1 MNELEKEF
9 EKEKSRIP
17 LPMIKKEDC
26 KDGFLY
32 FIDARNA
39 GIGIYSKK
47 VLGFIYS
54 RLKFSSNFIDIEYH
68 WDIGDVQPEM
78 RQHGT
83 ASPLKEIGPVPKT
96 INDKK
101 DFSAYTCNK
110 QVLNYLNRQW
120 EKLKEERG
128 KYCLSPDSE
137 KAVVY
142 SKQGS
147 FIDWEKYHKDKERGL
162 AVSFSDPKYKKPPA

>member
-1 MNELEKEF
+1 MNELEKS
-9 EKEKSRIP
+9 KNRIR
-17 LPMIKKEDC
+17 LPMIKMEDC

-54 RLKFSSNFIDIEYH
+54 RHKFSSNFLDIEYH

-78 RQHGT
+78 KQHGT
-83 ASPLKEIGPVPKT
+83 ASPLKEIKPVPKT

-101 DFSAYTCNK
+101 DSSAK

-120 EKLKEERG
+120 EKLKEERD
-128 KYCLSPDSE
+128 KYLCEPDS
-137 KAVVY
+137 K
-142 SKQGS
+142 S
-147 FIDWEKYHKDKERGL
+147 
-162 AVSFSDPKYKKPPA
+162 PA

>member
-1 MNELEKEF
+1 MVPEKENL
-9 EKEKSRIP
+9 KTP
-17 LPMIKKEDC
+17 LPMIKMEDC
-26 KDGFLY
+26 RDGFLY

-54 RLKFSSNFIDIEYH
+54 RFKFSSNFIDIEYH

-83 ASPLKEIGPVPKT
+83 ASPLKEIRPVPKT

-101 DFSAYTCNK
+101 DFSANTGNK

-128 KYCLSPDSE
+128 KYCISPDSE
-137 KAVVY
+137 KAIY

-147 FIDWEKYHKDKERGL
+147 FIDWDKYYEDKGKGL
-162 AVSFSDPKYKKPPA
+162 PVNLSDPKYKKLPA